1 MCTYVCMYLWA
12 TGANRGL
19 RHKFQGHP
27 TVTCRRK
34 HLSGD
39 GRWVSVFSFL
49 FVFHWHATLSTNRME
64 INPHHLQWKGYEGFG
79 RLEVVRRNQVVSSG
93 NWTHPVSRAKYNLA
107 SFRYS
112 YYPLLGKQEHFCW
125 TILQFC
131 SYFSYLLTDQKAFSN
146 YFGGK
151 TYSESR
157 HSVRRGL
164 WQVFQFKTSDRT
176 IV

>member
-1 MCTYVCMYLWA
+1 MYLWV

-39 GRWVSVFSFL
+39 GRWVSIFSFL

-93 NWTHPVSRAKYNLA
+93 NSFPWARTHPVSRAKYNLA